1 MTKVLIVDNGIEFD
15 SLTVR
20 ERPSGGAE
28 TAFVSLVEGLAKLD
42 LDVKVFPKSLNSL

>member
-28 TAFVSLVEGLAKLD
+28 TAFVSLVEELAKLD
-42 LDVKVFPKSLNSL
+42 LKFIE